1 MSGCEEILGPGVMA
15 ASLLQSGTG
24 IATVRGPQ
32 NIVQNCPDNPGP
44 RPDPDSRKAIDD
56 ALICKVGCCCLSN
69 PLTGSTNQNL
79 MQGCME
85 QTFKKADQLLGFN
98 SRYKPEISYDMTQTP
113 PLPFMHRED
122 GQDTTEPSHYW
133 QGRAQQEIDNYAAG
147 RGMVRRPDL
156 VIVNDPCQPPNQSNI
171 ERVVEIKFQGDNR
184 DVKQDAAYRDIAGED
199 DKYSIFRIGAAPKDD
214 EQGCDCGQQ
223 TQPEPVPVPATE
235 KAKQSTWGAA
245 GSALGWSAVTALGVA
260 ALILFPPDAPIDEPA
275 TAAAAIRAASAWKA
289 FSAAF

>member
-1 MSGCEEILGPGVMA
+1 M
-15 ASLLQSGTG
+15 
-24 IATVRGPQ
+24 
-32 NIVQNCPDNPGP
+32 
-44 RPDPDSRKAIDD
+44 
-56 ALICKVGCCCLSN
+56 VG
-69 PLTGSTNQNL
+69 GANQNL

-133 QGRAQQEIDNYAAG
+133 QGRAGQEIDNYAA
-147 RGMVRRPDL
+147 RLGMVRRPDL
-156 VIVNDPCQPPNQSNI
+156 VIVDDPCKPPSQDNI
-171 ERVVEIKFQGDNR
+171 ERVVEIKFRGDRR
-184 DVKQDAAYRDIAGED
+184 DGEQDNAYRRISGND
-199 DKYSIFRIGAAPKDD
+199 DNYSIFRIGAPAESD

-275 TAAAAIRAASAWKA
+275 TAAAAVHAASAWKA